1 MTPHEIERLHSQIG
15 RIKRLDDMLDRL
27 ARNPEDSLDKLGE
40 VVINVLGRN
49 FIDKRA
55 DWVGEVT
62 LVAVFNALRAEREAL
77 REGLKGR
84 VDIPE
89 TPHRIQVLQEQP

>member
-1 MTPHEIERLHSQIG
+1 MTPQDIERLHSQIG
-15 RIKRLDDMLDRL
+15 SIKRLDNMLERL
-27 ARNPEDSLDKLGE
+27 ARSPEDNLGKLGE
-40 VVINVLGRN
+40 AVINVLGRN

-62 LVAVFNALRAEREAL
+62 FVAVFNALRAEREAL
-77 REGLKGR
+77 REGLKGQ

-89 TPHRIQVLQEQP
+89 TAHKIQEVQEQT